1 MHSRLNRLL
10 LGLALSVGASLGFA
24 QSFTPTPDLPTPVP
38 VVTPPASAAPLAGS
52 PTLAAG
58 IIDSAAQIDTLMQNM
73 AGSMTPPAG
82 GAVSAPDP
90 STGEFGYNLAV
101 YKTFNSTPI
110 FYILGLP
117 LGAILQDNGH
127 IQATMAAMLLLAIA
141 ISIGTHLQAGSSN
154 LEYLSTL
161 IGKVMILGVIQ
172 ANPGVLYATCMT
184 VMDAGRVAVTELR
197 TLADNQP
204 GGVAQRLI
212 QVLSHS
218 PLQDSQMTQAR
229 NRGIMAGLSD
239 RQGVFTQY
247 TNKPGPDLGLLSF
260 YASYLNAY
268 ATAQANQPNA
278 HQYAALPA
286 PTANTLDELRPD
298 IIRRYISIAVDSSN
312 VPASA
317 SGVGNSPTA
326 LTLSY
331 SWTVDSNTA
340 AYTWQV
346 NSLASAIATRTDPI
360 TQQLNRTDNS
370 ATGLSARNDLLA
382 QYEQVVRET
391 TGWWA
396 DKYMIDP
403 FRSASYSPPQGGGV
417 LSSIYGLFQNIQQKF
432 LGVLYKASVG
442 GAIDMLTG
450 IMNSVILFPTHFI
463 IPILGV
469 TMTFLLRLLLEMSL
483 LGVILSGPLW
493 LFEPTKKAFTG
504 AIGTMVSCSVILPFW
519 MFFQLLLDLIFA
531 ALRTILVLPNIMSL
545 AAVEQGLAIMYLIAT
560 VYMAFKTPAMVKGF
574 LTGGAWATTLLGTVA
589 KAGITSVVAAGM
601 VAATVATGGAGGVA
615 FAGAGAAGAGAAGAG
630 AAGAAGAGAGAAG
643 AGAGAGAAGAG
654 GMSQGGRMVADAG
667 IRGGKIMAGELSSA
681 VEQTEVEATPVYDR
695 AMSENSAKKSE

>member
-1 MHSRLNRLL
+1 
-10 LGLALSVGASLGFA
+10 
-24 QSFTPTPDLPTPVP
+24 
-38 VVTPPASAAPLAGS
+38 
-52 PTLAAG
+52 
-58 IIDSAAQIDTLMQNM
+58 
-73 AGSMTPPAG
+73 
-82 GAVSAPDP
+82 
-90 STGEFGYNLAV
+90 
-101 YKTFNSTPI
+101 
-110 FYILGLP
+110 
-117 LGAILQDNGH
+117 
-127 IQATMAAMLLLAIA
+127 
-141 ISIGTHLQAGSSN
+141 
-154 LEYLSTL
+154 
-161 IGKVMILGVIQ
+161 
-172 ANPGVLYATCMT
+172 
-184 VMDAGRVAVTELR
+184 
-197 TLADNQP
+197 
-204 GGVAQRLI
+204 
-212 QVLSHS
+212 
-218 PLQDSQMTQAR
+218 
-229 NRGIMAGLSD
+229 
-239 RQGVFTQY
+239 
-247 TNKPGPDLGLLSF
+247 
-260 YASYLNAY
+260 
-268 ATAQANQPNA
+268 
-278 HQYAALPA
+278 
-286 PTANTLDELRPD
+286 
-298 IIRRYISIAVDSSN
+298 
-312 VPASA
+312 
-317 SGVGNSPTA
+317 
-326 LTLSY
+326 
-331 SWTVDSNTA
+331 
-340 AYTWQV
+340 V

-574 LTGGAWATTLLGTVA
+574 LTGGAWATTLLGRWQRLGLRLSSPLVWSRRPSPRVGL
-589 KAGITSVVAAGM
+589 AGLRLLGRARLVPAQLVQGPPGLPGLGRARLAQELGQAQPAPAACL
-601 VAATVATGGAGGVA
+601 
-615 FAGAGAAGAGAAGAG
+615 
-630 AAGAAGAGAGAAG
+630 
-643 AGAGAGAAGAG
+643 
-654 GMSQGGRMVADAG
+654 
-667 IRGGKIMAGELSSA
+667 RGGGWSRMQVSGA
-681 VEQTEVEATPVYDR
+681 VRSWP
-695 AMSENSAKKSE
+695 ENSVARSNKPRWRRRQFTTAR